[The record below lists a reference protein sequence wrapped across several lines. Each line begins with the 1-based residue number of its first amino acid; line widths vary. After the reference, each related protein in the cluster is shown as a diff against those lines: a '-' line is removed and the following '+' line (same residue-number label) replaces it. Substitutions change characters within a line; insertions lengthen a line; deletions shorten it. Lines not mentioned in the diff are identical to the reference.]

1 MLPSVSLAGW
11 VLPKSY
17 ACVYIS
23 YMSVGNNEKPKA
35 RAAHLGPER
44 RRPAVLDAA
53 LKLAVGQGLRA
64 VSMEAVAQELGVTKP
79 VVYACFPSREALLEA
94 LLERE
99 EQRLFAGVIA
109 ALPEGPDFRN
119 PKALFD
125 TGFRA
130 LLMTVAEHKESW
142 RLVFMAEPDPTIA
155 GRYGEARR
163 RVAAVVA
170 QLMRPGLEQVGVQDI
185 ERKLP
190 VLVELF
196 MSIGDGAVRTLLQ
209 GGESWSPDALGSY
222 IGRIVFAA
230 LKEA

>member
-1 MLPSVSLAGW
+1 MN
-11 VLPKSY
+11 
-17 ACVYIS
+17 
-23 YMSVGNNEKPKA
+23 VGNGVTSRA

-53 LKLAVGQGLRA
+53 LHLAVGQGLRA

-109 ALPEGPDFRN
+109 ALPEGPDFRD
-119 PKALFD
+119 PRALFD

-130 LLMTVAEHKESW
+130 LLVAVAEHKDAW
-142 RLVFMAEPDPTIA
+142 RLVFMAEPDSAIA
-155 GRYGEARR
+155 GRYGQARQ

-170 QLMRPGLEQVGVQDI
+170 QLMRPGLEQFGIADI

-209 GGESWSPDALGSY
+209 GDVAWSPDTLGSY